1 VVTNNLSSS
10 NGDFALKS
18 NIYGDNYTTHNRLPL
33 LQEEDLVL
41 ALGSDLN
48 PDGSVIYA

>member
-1 VVTNNLSSS
+1 MVTNNLSSS
-10 NGDFALKS
+10 NGDFALRS
-18 NIYGDNYTTHNRLPL
+18 NIYGDNYTTHNQLPL
-33 LQEEDLVL
+33 LQEEDLAL